1 VRYNH
6 AMPTKDLE
14 KKKEIAK
21 RHYKKHAAKI
31 KAKTKVTKE
40 KARQKWRDY
49 KATLA
54 CVRCGENHPATFD
67 FHHVV
72 RLPDN
77 RKVNR
82 LLANNNYKA
91 ALKEIQE
98 RCIVLCANCHR
109 KLHHEELLEKKN
121 RKKKGAEAPSDHQAD
136 ASSSDSSSS
145 DSSYSTQ
152 SSDSM
157 SK

>member
-6 AMPTKDLE
+6 GMPTKDLE
-14 KKKEIAK
+14 KKKEIAR
-21 RHYKKHAAKI
+21 RHYEKHAAKI
-31 KAKTKVTKE
+31 KEKTKITKE
-40 KARQKWRDY
+40 KGRQKWRDF
-49 KATLA
+49 KATLS
-54 CVRCGENHPATFD
+54 CIQCGENHPATFD

-77 RKVNR
+77 KKVNR
-82 LLANNNYKA
+82 LLTNNNYKA
-91 ALKEIQE
+91 ARKEIEE

-109 KLHHEELLEKKN
+109 KLHDAEHLEKK
-121 RKKKGAEAPSDHQAD
+121 KKKKRAEAPSDYQAD
-136 ASSSDSSSS
+136 ASFSDSSSS

-152 SSDSM
+152 SSASA